1 MKTPEDRIMKIE
13 YFYILI
19 LTLAAC
25 LNAIEVTSQIKN
37 NDEGG
42 NATYTVKDLN
52 EIKQIT
58 IVGRSADLEIVGTK
72 NDFISIKAEYDY
84 SGMNILNDIIK
95 KIESSD
101 KSVFNSI
108 FIVND
113 KRDSIEKNEKKDTY
127 FFDFSGSEKERK
139 NYSPLEIS
147 KDLKI
152 VDIKL
157 NSGFTDKVII
167 ELPRDLSF
175 NIQLSSGYV
184 EVRDVEAEFT
194 LNSTNIDVEIENCK
208 GVANVFSKVG
218 DTDIKSFD
226 GILNFQN
233 SFGVLKIDRFI
244 GTSSIKKTAG
254 DVKISEF
261 SGNIKSKSQSGLFE
275 MKNSTKVDADIE
287 VRIGEILIDRLT
299 NSKAVD
305 LRVKGGDISI
315 TDSEIN
321 RLSVYNHGGETQITN
336 TKSDFDIDAVGDV
349 ILNNIDLLLSRDNY
363 IKSNFGDISLRI
375 NSSDKYLYSELND
388 EEEQTLKRD
397 EVLNQN
403 IKLRKRGAKNFLYIN
418 AENGE
423 IIFK

>member
-1 MKTPEDRIMKIE
+1 MKIE